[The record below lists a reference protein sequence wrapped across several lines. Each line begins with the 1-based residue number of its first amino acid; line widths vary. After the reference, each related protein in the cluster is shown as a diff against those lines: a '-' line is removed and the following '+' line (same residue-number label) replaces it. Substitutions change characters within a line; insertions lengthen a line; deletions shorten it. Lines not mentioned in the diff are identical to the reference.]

1 MPISMDDQCVARTSK
16 MSAWIHREPG
26 RSGKTHERIY
36 LEHPGAVV
44 ILPFLRDGRLVLIEN
59 RRIVVG
65 RTVLE
70 VPAGTLSPG
79 EDSWA
84 AAPESSRRKPVM
96 WGEWVKLGTY
106 LAAPAF
112 CDEVMHVFAVRNG
125 ELGRARPDD
134 VEEIT
139 PLALSEE
146 ELGRFL
152 REGRFEDGKTLLALS
167 YWRSRVPAAFESRC

>member
-26 RSGKTHERIY
+26 RSGKTHERFY

-84 AAPESSRRKPVM
+84 AARR
-96 WGEWVKLGTY
+96 
-106 LAAPAF
+106 
-112 CDEVMHVFAVRNG
+112 
-125 ELGRARPDD
+125 EL
-134 VEEIT
+134 
-139 PLALSEE
+139 EE
-146 ELGRFL
+146 ETGYVGGGGGQMGTVAWGPGL
-152 REGRFEDGKTLLALS
+152 
-167 YWRSRVPAAFESRC
+167 WR